1 MSTSAAWGVLATNS
15 DAPEEATQRP
25 PFLALRGPSHSH
37 PAALLHRRRRITP
50 WQASS
55 PASSA
60 PFCPLPGRGGTGRG
74 DRGEVGGLE
83 RPPVRPGEGPPP
95 GQVADDE
102 HPLAPAAVRCA
113 VVRHVSIHVVLD
125 LADGARGEGVGAG
138 EAGVHD
144 RARHVAAAGVV
155 PELVHH
161 EAHVAPEGGLR
172 GLGNPVLVL
181 AVPRVPRDRVAHD
194 VHVGDP

>member
-55 PASSA
+55 PASSV
-60 PFCPLPGRGGTGRG
+60 PFPLGRGW
-74 DRGEVGGLE
+74 DRTRAPRVDRDDRLLRQRLLRREVLRREVLRREVGGGLERPPGGLE

-113 VVRHVSIHVVLD
+113 VVQHVSIHVVLD
-125 LADGARGEGVGAG
+125 PADGARGEGVGAG

-155 PELVHH
+155 PEL
-161 EAHVAPEGGLR
+161 
-172 GLGNPVLVL
+172 
-181 AVPRVPRDRVAHD
+181 
-194 VHVGDP
+194 

>member
-60 PFCPLPGRGGTGRG
+60 PFRRGGGS
-74 DRGEVGGLE
+74 D
-83 RPPVRPGEGPPP
+83 EGPA
-95 GQVADDE
+95 GRSGRS
-102 HPLAPAAVRCA
+102 AP
-113 VVRHVSIHVVLD
+113 S
-125 LADGARGEGVGAG
+125 
-138 EAGVHD
+138 
-144 RARHVAAAGVV
+144 AAA
-155 PELVHH
+155 
-161 EAHVAPEGGLR
+161 AAPSA
-172 GLGNPVLVL
+172 P
-181 AVPRVPRDRVAHD
+181 
-194 VHVGDP
+194 